1 VVKGK
6 HQGQRTKCLQNDR
19 DFKNGTTPDIVFEIQ
34 VIDMTKIGSKEVQ
47 AA

>member
-1 VVKGK
+1 MVKGK
-6 HQGQRTKCLQNDR
+6 HQGQRTKCLQDDR
-19 DFKNGTTPDIVFEIQ
+19 HFKNSTTPDIVFEIQ